1 MPKALVCYYSRTG
14 NTKRMA
20 ARMAGVLAAEGLE
33 VDLKTV
39 GETSAK
45 DLLAYDCLVLGS
57 PTYYGTMAWEMK
69 KLLDES
75 VKFHGRLRGKV
86 GGAFTSSANIGGGNE
101 TTVLDILQAL
111 LIHGMVVRGDHRFDH
126 YGPVSIGRPDK
137 RALVCVEAHAKNLAA
152 LTKMLFPAGNAR

>member
-1 MPKALVCYYSRTG
+1 MARALVCYYSRTG
-14 NTKRMA
+14 NTRKMA
-20 ARMAGVLAAEGLE
+20 ARVAEVLRAEGLDT
-33 VDLKTV
+33 DLKKVEDTAPS
-39 GETSAK
+39 E
-45 DLLAYDCLVLGS
+45 LLGYDCIVLGS

-75 VKFHGRLRGKV
+75 VKFHGKLRGKV

-126 YGPVSIGRPDK
+126 YGPVSIGRPDE
-137 RALVCVEAHAKNLAA
+137 RSLACCEAHARNLAA
-152 LTKMLFPAGNAR
+152 LTKRLFP